1 MAKTPRGKWHCPG
14 CNLKAPKKKFKRPS
28 LQWRIKEDDDEV
40 RTGLVELLPAASGTT
55 PTRSGTGPTTTNNS
69 PTPDSPEVD
78 APDDTPPE
86 ESQEMPAAEGK
97 EESVGPATP
106 EAAPSN
112 LKSKKKTSR
121 SSRAEKDLSVCHT
134 LLSELGGHDES
145 WPFLQPVNTKQFP
158 TYKKIIKTPMD
169 ISTIRKK
176 LNDGMYKLRDEFR
189 EDVNLMFRNCEIFNE
204 DDSPVGKSGHN
215 MRVFFDQRWSEL
227 IV

>member
-1 MAKTPRGKWHCPG
+1 M
-14 CNLKAPKKKFKRPS
+14 
-28 LQWRIKEDDDEV
+28 
-40 RTGLVELLPAASGTT
+40 RTGLAELLPAASGTT

-69 PTPDSPEVD
+69 PTPDSPETE

-86 ESQEMPAAEGK
+86 ESQEIAQEAK

-106 EAAPSN
+106 EPAPSN
-112 LKSKKKTSR
+112 VKSKKKTSR

-176 LNDGMYKLRDEFR
+176 LNDGM
-189 EDVNLMFRNCEIFNE
+189 
-204 DDSPVGKSGHN
+204 
-215 MRVFFDQRWSEL
+215 
-227 IV
+227 

>member
-1 MAKTPRGKWHCPG
+1 MSAVYSSSSHPLDKLTQLFSSSSVLLLSPLFSLFSFTLLQTPRGKWHCPG

-40 RTGLVELLPAASGTT
+40 RTGLTELLPAASGAT

-78 APDDTPPE
+78 APVDAPPE
-86 ESQEMPAAEGK
+86 ESQEMPAEGK
-97 EESVGPATP
+97 EESVGPPTP

-112 LKSKKKTSR
+112 VKSKKKTSR

-176 LNDGMYKLRDEFR
+176 LNDGM
-189 EDVNLMFRNCEIFNE
+189 
-204 DDSPVGKSGHN
+204 
-215 MRVFFDQRWSEL
+215 
-227 IV
+227 

>member
-1 MAKTPRGKWHCPG
+1 MSAVYSSSSHPLDKLTQASFQLQCSLSFPSSLSSFILLQTPRGKWHCPG
-14 CNLKAPKKKFKRPS
+14 CNGKAPKKKFKRPS

-40 RTGLVELLPAASGTT
+40 RTGLTELLPGAASGTT

-69 PTPDSPEVD
+69 PNPDSPEAD
-78 APDDTPPE
+78 APTDDTPVE
-86 ESQEMPAAEGK
+86 ESQEMPQQEAK

-106 EAAPSN
+106 EPAPSN
-112 LKSKKKTSR
+112 VKLKKKTSR

-176 LNDGMYKLRDEFR
+176 LNDGM
-189 EDVNLMFRNCEIFNE
+189 
-204 DDSPVGKSGHN
+204 
-215 MRVFFDQRWSEL
+215 
-227 IV
+227 